1 MALEESV
8 RRTGDGSR
16 TASGQRLSQ
25 DSDSQHADESHRPAG
40 EFSKLHHYVREL
52 RGLLLDTQA

>member
-1 MALEESV
+1 MALEDSV
-8 RRTGDGSR
+8 QRSGNGSR

-25 DSDSQHADESHRPAG
+25 DSDSQQAHEGRGSRG
-40 EFSKLHHYVREL
+40 EFSKLHHYVRQM